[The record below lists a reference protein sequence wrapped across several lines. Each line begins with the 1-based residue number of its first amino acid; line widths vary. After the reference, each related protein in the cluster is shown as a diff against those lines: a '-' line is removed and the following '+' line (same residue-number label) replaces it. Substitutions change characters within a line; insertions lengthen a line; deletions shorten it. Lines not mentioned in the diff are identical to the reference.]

1 MKKLMEN
8 WNNSFNW
15 DIEDLKKVIK
25 ENLSIGNK
33 IVHLDTEHCS
43 HSNEL
48 QLVKWCKELGFN
60 AELKPNDECVMVYL
74 KK

>member
-1 MKKLMEN
+1 MEN
-8 WNNSFNW
+8 WNKNYDW
-15 DIEDLKKVIK
+15 DFEDLKKVIK

-43 HSNEL
+43 RSNEL

-60 AELKPNDECVMVYL
+60 AELKSNDECIMVYL

>member
-1 MKKLMEN
+1 MEN
-8 WNNSFNW
+8 WNKNYDW

-43 HSNEL
+43 RSNEL

-60 AELKPNDECVMVYL
+60 SELKPNDECVMVYL

>member
-1 MKKLMEN
+1 MEN
-8 WNNSFNW
+8 WNKNYDWTF
-15 DIEDLKKVIK
+15 EDLNEVITKKSQLG
-25 ENLSIGNK
+25 EK

-43 HSNEL
+43 RSNEL